1 MVVASEYPLETQAKF
16 PSAMVAIHNFIC
28 VYDLYDI
35 NSEVEKEV
43 ERRPLYSQ
51 PGDLGRG
58 SISRKEREWATKWR
72 DDITKVMWAQY
83 VAYLDAREGITC
95 S

>member
-1 MVVASEYPLETQAKF
+1 MVAAPEYPLEMQAKF
-16 PSAMVAIHNFIC
+16 PPPMAAIHNFIC
-28 VYDLYDI
+28 VYDPYDI

-43 ERRPLYSQ
+43 ERWPLYSQ

-58 SISRKEREWATKWR
+58 SISWREREWATKQH
-72 DDITKVMWAQY
+72 DDIAKAMWAQY